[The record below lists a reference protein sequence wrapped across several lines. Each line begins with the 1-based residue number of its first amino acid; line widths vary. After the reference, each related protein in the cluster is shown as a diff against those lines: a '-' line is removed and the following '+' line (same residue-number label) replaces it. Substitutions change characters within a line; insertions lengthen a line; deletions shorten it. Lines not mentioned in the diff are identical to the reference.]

1 MRICGYVEW
10 YWSLFAYIGVLAAQA
25 VSDSY
30 FVNPKKGRDTDTQK
44 GLSLSAF
51 IALGRDH

>member
-44 GLSLSAF
+44 
-51 IALGRDH
+51 